1 MQALR
6 ILFILLVLSVTGCA
20 QIIQSRLSSA
30 RGTIYNEKEQLQVS
44 GKGASRVFILAD
56 LMNEEESI
64 KSENNNLSSSLY
76 NTLSKLNYPVRQFE
90 PESKAELNQYLPKL
104 EAELKR
110 DPSLLV
116 VRLIPKS
123 MRVKTEINKKS
134 VSVPQSMNFVVYAYT
149 GTLRSPA
156 YVYTGDWLY
165 EGDFY
170 LNAMGPAITERL
182 IKAGYL
188 AKKSD

>member
-6 ILFILLVLSVTGCA
+6 ILFILLVLSVAGCA
-20 QIIQSRLSSA
+20 QIIQSQLSSA

-90 PESKAELNQYLPKL
+90 PESQAELNQYLPKL
-104 EAELKR
+104 EAELRR

-123 MRVKTEINKKS
+123 MRVKTDINKQS
-134 VSVPQSMNFVVYAYT
+134 VSVPQSMNFVVYAYA

-156 YVYTGDWLY
+156 YIYTGDLLY

-170 LNAMGPAITERL
+170 FNAMGSAITERL